1 MLRSSGMNATR
12 IGSVVLALMTAGL
25 AATTA
30 GCYVEDEAP
39 PPAYVADDYAPMY
52 YNGYAVY
59 YDDYGRPFYY
69 GDGAVIWVP
78 PTAGIYVGLVN
89 HWRLHRW
96 AYGRWYHAHPY
107 AHYGFHGGYHGGY
120 RR

>member
-1 MLRSSGMNATR
+1 MLRFSGMNASR

-25 AATTA
+25 AATTT
-30 GCYVEDEAP
+30 GCYAEEEVP

-52 YNGYAVY
+52 YNGYAIY

-69 GDGAVIWVP
+69 ADGAVVWVP
-78 PTAGIYVGLVN
+78 PTAGVYVGLVN
-89 HWRLHRW
+89 HWRVHRW

-107 AHYGFHGGYHGGY
+107 VHYGFHGGYRGGY